1 MRIRWSEFESIFREF
16 TEAAEERVSFFID
29 SDDGRILAGESR
41 PDGPAIARHHLTGGG
56 RTVGRLN
63 ICGSPS
69 RETAR
74 LCWAACERELAQQ
87 IIVNDMAVT
96 TARLWRQT
104 NALLRMSAST
114 SLALEP
120 GAMLARVLGMIVHS
134 TNFERGVALLR
145 TPGEELYTLFG
156 GDTPISVEPSSIP
169 AFESIADDVLLASD
183 AAEHGAFLAEGAR
196 LLGRKSALA
205 LVRIATDNDRYGYLA
220 VPFRHSGQVASQVT
234 SEDLKVLRAAAQI
247 VSIAAE
253 NAHTLREEREA
264 TRLQVENEMLTAQA
278 RDMEEMLHVVSHDLR
293 SPMTAMYGY
302 MHMALDEAEELRAAV
317 EDDAGGELAELGSR
331 IATPLQ
337 AGIRSV
343 EKLNRMVQR
352 LLDFSRVARLDY
364 HFEMLDMTQLARGV
378 LDTLG
383 FQIKERGIDATLGVL
398 PDVIGD
404 RVQVEAVFRNLVDN
418 AIKYMGHAGKR
429 AIEIGSRVDDAAVV
443 FFVRDT
449 GMGMTQDQATKAFLP
464 FRRFR
469 VDAAPGE
476 GIGLSYVR
484 KIVERHGGRIW
495 CESAEGV
502 GSTFSFT
509 LTGQAKTNAA
519 TSAR

>member
-1 MRIRWSEFESIFREF
+1 MRIRWSAFESIFRDF
-16 TEAAEERVSFFID
+16 AEAAEQSVSFFID
-29 SDDGRILAGESR
+29 DEEGNVLAGDWLPDR
-41 PDGPAIARHHLTGGG
+41 PPVARHRLLGGG
-56 RTVGRLN
+56 VAVGRLN
-63 ICGSPS
+63 VCGSPS
-69 RETAR
+69 RETTR
-74 LCWAACERELAQQ
+74 LCWAACERELAHQL
-87 IIVNDMAVT
+87 IVNDMAET

-120 GAMLARVLGMIVHS
+120 GAMLGRVLGMLVHS
-134 TNFERGVALLR
+134 TNFQRGVALLR
-145 TPGEELYTLFG
+145 TPGEKVYTLFDG
-156 GDTPISVEPSSIP
+156 EAPATIEASSIP
-169 AFESIADDVLLASD
+169 AIEGMGDDVLLASD
-183 AAEHGAFLAEGAR
+183 PVEDAAFLRESER
-196 LLGRKSALA
+196 LLERASPVA
-205 LVRIATDNDRYGYLA
+205 LVRIATDNDRYGYLV
-220 VPFRHSGQVASQVT
+220 VPFRRPEEVT

-302 MHMALDEAEELRAAV
+302 MHMALDEAEDLRRAF
-317 EDDAGGELAELGSR
+317 ENDEGGELAELGTR
-331 IATPLQ
+331 IATPLE

-364 HFEMLDMTQLARGV
+364 HFEMLEMTQLARGV

-383 FQIKERGIDATLGVL
+383 FQIKERAIEATLQVL
-398 PDVIGD
+398 PDVVGD

-418 AIKYMGHAGKR
+418 AIKYMGSGATR
-429 AIEIGSRVDDAAVV
+429 TIEIGSKADGGTTV

-502 GSTFSFT
+502 GSTFFFT
-509 LTGQAKTNAA
+509 LGSGVAA
-519 TSAR
+519 TVDSVR

>member
-1 MRIRWSEFESIFREF
+1 MRIRWSAFESIFREF
-16 TEAAEERVSFFID
+16 ADAAEQSVSFFV
-29 SDDGRILAGESR
+29 DDEEGQVLAGESKVGS
-41 PDGPAIARHHLTGGG
+41 PPVARHRLAGD
-56 RTVGRLN
+56 VGRLN
-63 ICGSPS
+63 VCGSPS
-69 RETAR
+69 RETVR
-74 LCWAACERELAQQ
+74 LCWAACERELGHQ
-87 IIVNDMAVT
+87 IIINDMAET

-120 GAMLARVLGMIVHS
+120 AAMLGRVLGMLVHS
-134 TNFERGVALLR
+134 TSFERGVALLR
-145 TPGEELYTLFG
+145 TPGETSYTLFG
-156 GDTPISVEPSSIP
+156 MDTPSLVEASSLP
-169 AFESIADDVLLASD
+169 ALEGITDDVVVASD
-183 AAEHGAFLAEGAR
+183 PVEHVGLLDEGAE
-196 LLGRKSALA
+196 LCGRVSSVAV
-205 LVRIATDNDRYGYLA
+205 VRIATENARYGYLV
-220 VPFRHSGQVASQVT
+220 VPFHRLESIR

-264 TRLQVENEMLTAQA
+264 TRLQVENEMLTTQA

-302 MHMALDEAEELRAAV
+302 MHMALDEAEELTAAV
-317 EDDAGGELAELGSR
+317 EDGVGGELVEVGTR

-343 EKLNRMVQR
+343 EKLNGMVQR

-383 FQIKERGIDATLGVL
+383 FQIKERAIDATLGVL
-398 PDVIGD
+398 PDVVGD
-404 RVQVEAVFRNLVDN
+404 RIQVEAVFRNLVDN
-418 AIKYMGHAGKR
+418 AIKYMGNGDRR
-429 AIEIGSRVDDAAVV
+429 AIEIGGRYESGAVV
-443 FFVRDT
+443 FFVSDT
-449 GMGMTQDQATKAFLP
+449 GMGMTQDQSAKAFLP

-495 CESAEGV
+495 CESEEGV
-502 GSTFSFT
+502 GSTFFFT
-509 LTGQAKTNAA
+509 LTGGVAA
-519 TSAR
+519 TASGPER

>member
-16 TEAAEERVSFFID
+16 AEAAEHSVSFFID
-29 SDDGRILAGESR
+29 DEKGKVLAGESR
-41 PDGPAIARHHLTGGG
+41 PDRPPVARHGLTGGG
-56 RTVGRLN
+56 TTVGRLN
-63 ICGSPS
+63 ACGDPS
-69 RETAR
+69 RETVR

-120 GAMLARVLGMIVHS
+120 GAMLGRVLGMLVHS

-145 TPGEELYTLFG
+145 TPGEKVYTLFG
-156 GDTPISVEPSSIP
+156 IDTPIPVEPSSIP
-169 AFESIADDVLLASD
+169 ALEGLADDVLLASD
-183 AAEHGAFLAEGAR
+183 VAEHAGFLGEGAR
-196 LLGRKSALA
+196 LLGRSSALA
-205 LVRIATDNDRYGYLA
+205 LVRIATDNDRYGYLL
-220 VPFRHSGQVASQVT
+220 VPFHRSDIVT

-302 MHMALDEAEELRAAV
+302 MHMALDEAEELSAAS
-317 EDDAGGELAELGSR
+317 EEEEGGELAEVGTR

-364 HFEMLDMTQLARGV
+364 HFEMLEMTQLARGV

-404 RVQVEAVFRNLVDN
+404 RIQVEAVFRNLVDN
-418 AIKYMGHAGKR
+418 AIKYMGSGERR
-429 AIEIGSRVDDAAVV
+429 AIEIGSRTEGDAVV

-449 GMGMTQDQATKAFLP
+449 GMGMTQDQAAKAFLP

-502 GSTFSFT
+502 GSTFFFT
-509 LTGQAKTNAA
+509 LAGGVAA
-519 TSAR
+519 PAGNSAR